1 MRDKFKY
8 TVVESDSGEKIKN
21 IIKKQYGFSS
31 RLLTKLKFGNC
42 VYLNG
47 QPAKMHMQPVT
58 GDIIEI
64 SLPEERSEFIPE
76 NIPIDIIYEDNDLI
90 IINKQPGHVVHPTK
104 GHPSNT
110 IANGIM
116 KYMIDTHQSFKIR
129 FINRLDMDT
138 TGLLI
143 VSKNSHCQDHLSKQ
157 MKENKVKKIYVAL
170 VKGFLENDKGK
181 IDAPIGRL
189 YEDHVL
195 RGVVSDGFPSVT
207 NYKVLQRYCDNYTLV
222 ELQLETGRT
231 HQIRV
236 HMNHIGHPVL
246 SDALYDEVMPD
257 IIKRQALHA
266 SYLSFIHPIT
276 GEPVSFY
283 APVPEDIKQAIEKI
297 NKHITVL

>member
-1 MRDKFKY
+1 
-8 TVVESDSGEKIKN
+8 
-21 IIKKQYGFSS
+21 
-31 RLLTKLKFGNC
+31 
-42 VYLNG
+42 
-47 QPAKMHMQPVT
+47 
-58 GDIIEI
+58 
-64 SLPEERSEFIPE
+64 
-76 NIPIDIIYEDNDLI
+76 
-90 IINKQPGHVVHPTK
+90 
-104 GHPSNT
+104 
-110 IANGIM
+110 
-116 KYMIDTHQSFKIR
+116 MIDTHQSFKIR

-138 TGLLI
+138 TRLLI

-170 VKGFLENDKGK
+170 VKGCLENDKGK